1 MIIPPTKL
9 FFVIHASGEA
19 ADTVINK
26 LSPTTAADINEAIIF
41 SEEYT
46 EDIQA
51 SNEMD
56 VYIDELKRGLAVP
69 CATTTTFNPL
79 FVPAGQ
85 EKIDEVLDGDPE
97 SENFRFTGMDNSPFT
112 IKSVGVTQESNDVE
126 LIHGRVA
133 CHEFQLPSYREILE
147 AQKQVRFN

>member
-9 FFVIHASGEA
+9 FFIIHANGEA
-19 ADTVINK
+19 ADTVVNK
-26 LSPTTAADINEAIIF
+26 LSPTTAADIKEAIIY
-41 SEEYT
+41 SEEYA

-56 VYIDELKRGLAVP
+56 VYISELTRGLAVP
-69 CATTTTFNPL
+69 CSTRTTFNPL
-79 FVPAGQ
+79 FIPAGQ

-97 SENFRFTGMDNSPFT
+97 SENFRFNGMDSNPFT
-112 IKSVGVTQESNDVE
+112 IKSVGVTQESSDEE
-126 LIHGRVA
+126 LIRGRIA
-133 CHEFQLPSYREILE
+133 CHEFPLPSYREILE